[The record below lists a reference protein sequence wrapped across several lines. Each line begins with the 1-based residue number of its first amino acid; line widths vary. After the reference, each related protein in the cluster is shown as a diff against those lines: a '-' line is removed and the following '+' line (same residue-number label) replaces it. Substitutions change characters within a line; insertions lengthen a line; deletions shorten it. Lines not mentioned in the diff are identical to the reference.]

1 MSDPKEIL
9 AKFQRVESC
18 RRPYEKDWADVRRL
32 VRPYGKDFF
41 THQTASDSLVDSI
54 FDGTAPD
61 ALEDLA
67 SGLQSFLTNPT
78 SRWFELSLEIL
89 DPNEPLEEETRKW
102 LDHAADVAFSVYSDD
117 ETCFNQSIHEVFL
130 DSGGFGNGYVL
141 QEWDDTT
148 KRIFFVSQSASA
160 CYVEE
165 NYRGFIDTVYNKK
178 EMTFRQ
184 LKAKFPDAPFNEN
197 VLQKIEKNPEEVT
210 EVIHVVK
217 PRDGY
222 MERELEKSD
231 EKAFESCWVH
241 KDSCTLLKESGYDQ
255 FPWHVSRWVKLAGEV
270 YGRSPATKCLPDIRM
285 LNQMQKTIIRAAE
298 KIVDPPIIVENDS
311 VLLPLR
317 TSPGSLIYKEPG
329 SENPMPLE
337 VGQNIPLTL
346 EMVSEIR
353 DHVRSCFYSDWLK
366 MDKAKMEM
374 TATEVMDRREEKL
387 RFIAPVL
394 GRQQSEFL
402 GPMVKRTLNLL
413 LKHNRL
419 PEVPEQVKKN
429 SLKVG
434 YISSAAKAQ
443 LGSRANDIVRYIQ
456 DLVPMAQID
465 PTVFDSVKL
474 DQVAT
479 ELGIARSVPRSIIR
493 AGEELDQYRQAR
505 EQSKQMQQAADIAK
519 PMSEAAK
526 NVATAQSQGLDVMG
540 ALGL

>member
-41 THQTASDSLVDSI
+41 SHQTASDSLVDSI

-78 SRWFELSLEIL
+78 SRWFELSLELSDPADTL
-89 DPNEPLEEETRKW
+89 DEETRKW
-102 LDHAADVAFSVYSDD
+102 LDHAADAIFSVYSDD
-117 ETCFNQSIHEVFL
+117 ETCFNQSVHEVFL
-130 DSGGFGNGYVL
+130 DSGGFGNGYML
-141 QEWDDTT
+141 QEWDPSIG
-148 KRIFFVSQSASA
+148 RVFFVSQSASS

-165 NYRGFIDTVYNKK
+165 NYRGFIDTVFNKR

-184 LKAKFPDAPFNEN
+184 LASKFPDAPFPED
-197 VLQKIEKNPEEVT
+197 VRKKIETRPEEVT
-210 EVIHVVK
+210 EVIHMVH
-217 PRDGY
+217 PREGY
-222 MERELEKSD
+222 SPQEV
-231 EKAFESCWVH
+231 EKADQMAYESCWVH
-241 KDSCTLLKESGYDQ
+241 KDSATLLKESGYDF

-298 KIVDPPIIVENDS
+298 KIVDPPLIVENDS

-329 SENPMPLE
+329 SESPVPLE

-346 EMVSEIR
+346 EMVSSIR
-353 DHVRSCFYSDWLK
+353 DHIKTCFYSDWLK
-366 MDKAKMEM
+366 MDKAKLEM

-402 GPMVKRTLNLL
+402 GPLVKRTLNLL
-413 LKHNRL
+413 LKHGRL
-419 PEVPEQVKKN
+419 QEPPDQIKANK
-429 SLKVG
+429 LKVG

-443 LGSRANDIVRYIQ
+443 LSSRAGDINRYIQ
-456 DLVPMAQID
+456 ALIPLAQID
-465 PTVFDSVKL
+465 QQVFDSVKL
-474 DQVAT
+474 DQVSA
-479 ELGIARSVPRSIIR
+479 ELGIAYSVPRSIIR
-493 AGEELDQYRQAR
+493 AGEELDQYRQSKA
-505 EQSKQMQQAADIAK
+505 EAQSMQQAAEIAK

-526 NVATAQSQGLDVMG
+526 NVAQAQAQGLDVMSM
-540 ALGL
+540 L